1 MAMAGTTPTVRGE
14 TLSWYE
20 AGADH
25 TLIVGSSA
33 WFAWLEGA
41 TSFAYRGP
49 GGSFTARKEQ
59 RQRGGWYWKAYR
71 KLAGKLHRAY
81 LGKTDDLTAERLA
94 GAAATLAAGVGPQ
107 PGATQHVSDR
117 DTRRTARPKRS
128 TAAAD
133 RLPPADE
140 RPVSFIPSLRSG
152 PALRPASA
160 ATQHVAPP
168 ASWPSG
174 TVTFLFTDIVDST
187 QLWERH
193 PQVMPQVLVRH
204 DALVHAAIA
213 MHAGVVFKTLGDAVC
228 AAFARAPDALAA
240 ARAAQHALHAEDW
253 TALGL
258 SPVGAVR
265 EPPLRV
271 RMALHTGAADA
282 RNGDYIGPPLN
293 RVARIL
299 AAGHG
304 RQILLSHATCE
315 LVGDMLP
322 EGTTLR
328 DLGTYRL
335 KGLSRPEQIFQLVSH
350 DLPTEFPPLITPA
363 PAANS
368 APTSLRPLLATKLTP
383 PPPRADLT
391 LRPRLIDRL
400 RRVTE
405 HQLTLVVAPPGFGKT
420 TLLSAWLTSVRL
432 EARDLRLVEEPPSQ
446 ASSLKPQ
453 APGIAWLTLD
463 EADNDPVRFWTYLVA
478 ALEQRWPG
486 VGADVAALLRAPQ
499 PAPIDTVLT
508 VLVNAMAATPGTLV
522 LVLDDYHVISAAPIQ
537 QALATLIVYLPPNF
551 HLVIASRADVP
562 LPLAR
567 LRARG
572 QVAEI
577 RAVDLRCTSDEAA
590 AFLRTMLGRD
600 LAPDDIAAL
609 VERTE
614 GWMAGLQLAALSLQG
629 EPDAAGLIAAI
640 RGDNRYIWDYLVD
653 EVLDRQPPAVQQF
666 LLHTA
671 LLDRMCAEL
680 CDAVL
685 EARNLRLEG
694 SSGVQASSPKPQTS
708 QAMLEE
714 LERANLFT
722 VPLDTERRWYRYH
735 RLFADVLRLRLR
747 QLHPEVV
754 TPIHR
759 RAAAWYRRSN
769 LTADAIQ
776 HALAAQDWAEAA
788 ASIEE
793 SAEALLMHGE
803 VATLMGWVRML
814 TPDALRRRP
823 RLSLFYAAALTV
835 VGQLDEAEAQVRA
848 AEQAIAAAQSA
859 IADTP
864 VAGATAPF
872 PGELATIKAI
882 VAAGRDDFPV
892 ALTCA
897 RTALTQL
904 PQERIF
910 WRLAATMFLN
920 IAHWMR
926 GDLDQTV
933 QSIEEQRAL
942 SAATGNDLLHVA
954 ATLQLAYAQRWQ
966 GKLRLAAQT
975 CWRVLALSTERV
987 GALSPMAGWAAAW
1000 LSEISYEWNDLDAAV
1015 RFAQDGIAQGQRTG
1029 NAEQQALGAAA
1040 LAQALQAQGDS
1051 AGAQAAMDQAI
1062 RLAQPLTQLIERALI
1077 TGAQVRLWLAQGDPA
1092 AAATWAQGS
1101 APPGAGTPNFVQVVE
1116 QLTLARV
1123 HLAQGGARAAQ
1134 AVPLLEPLLHDA
1146 VSKGWFGQAIE
1157 AYALLALASA
1167 AAGDTSRALAA
1178 LSRALTLA
1186 APEGYIRLFTDLGAP
1201 MQLLIADCRP
1211 ALSRAEGLQIAQRS
1225 HDESSTPTG
1234 KLLAYIDKLLA
1245 AFGEGL
1251 EARGLGLAD
1260 AGQASNLK
1268 SLASTLVEPLSAREL
1283 EVLRLVAAGQSNGAI
1298 AQTLIIAESTVKMH
1312 LKNIYGKL
1320 GAHSRTQAIVRARTL
1335 GLL

>member
-1 MAMAGTTPTVRGE
+1 
-14 TLSWYE
+14 
-20 AGADH
+20 
-25 TLIVGSSA
+25 
-33 WFAWLEGA
+33 
-41 TSFAYRGP
+41 
-49 GGSFTARKEQ
+49 
-59 RQRGGWYWKAYR
+59 
-71 KLAGKLHRAY
+71 
-81 LGKTDDLTAERLA
+81 
-94 GAAATLAAGVGPQ
+94 
-107 PGATQHVSDR
+107 
-117 DTRRTARPKRS
+117 
-128 TAAAD
+128 
-133 RLPPADE
+133 
-140 RPVSFIPSLRSG
+140 
-152 PALRPASA
+152 
-160 ATQHVAPP
+160 
-168 ASWPSG
+168 
-174 TVTFLFTDIVDST
+174 
-187 QLWERH
+187 
-193 PQVMPQVLVRH
+193 
-204 DALVHAAIA
+204 
-213 MHAGVVFKTLGDAVC
+213 
-228 AAFARAPDALAA
+228 
-240 ARAAQHALHAEDW
+240 
-253 TALGL
+253 
-258 SPVGAVR
+258 
-265 EPPLRV
+265 
-271 RMALHTGAADA
+271 MALHTGAADA

-304 RQILLSHATCE
+304 GQILLSHATRE
-315 LVGDMLP
+315 LVGDALP
-322 EGTTLR
+322 DDVTLR
-328 DLGTYRL
+328 DLGIYQL
-335 KGLSRPEQIFQLVSH
+335 KGLHGTGLSRPEQLFQLVSP
-350 DLPTEFPPLITPA
+350 DLPTEFPPLITQA
-363 PAANS
+363 PAADR
-368 APTSLRPLLATKLTP
+368 ATMPLRLLLATKLTP
-383 PPPRADLT
+383 PPPRAELT
-391 LRPRLIDRL
+391 PRPRLIARL
-400 RRVTE
+400 RQVTD
-405 HQLTLVVAPPGFGKT
+405 HQLTLIVAPPGFGKT
-420 TLLSAWLTSVRL
+420 TLLSAWLHQNAERGTLNDEGSDATAQRSAFSVQRFK
-432 EARDLRLVEEPPSQ
+432 V
-446 ASSLKPQ
+446 
-453 APGIAWLTLD
+453 AWLTLD
-463 EADNDPVRFWTYLVA
+463 EADNDPVRFWTYLVG
-478 ALEQRWPG
+478 ALEQHWPEI
-486 VGADVAALLRAPQ
+486 GADAAALLHAPQ

-508 VLVNAMAATPGTLV
+508 VLVNAIAATPGPLV
-522 LVLDDYHVISAAPIQ
+522 LVLDDYQVISAAPIQ
-537 QALATLIVYLPPNF
+537 QALATLIAYLPPNF

-572 QVAEI
+572 QLAEI
-577 RAVDLRCTSDEAA
+577 RAADLRCTPDEAT
-590 AFLRTMLGRD
+590 AFLRTMLGHD

-685 EARNLRLEG
+685 EATDLRLEG

-722 VPLDTERRWYRYH
+722 IPLDTERRWYRYH

-754 TPIHR
+754 MPIHR

-769 LTADAIQ
+769 LTTDAIQ
-776 HALAAQDWAEAA
+776 HALAAQDWAEAGA
-788 ASIEE
+788 YIEE

-803 VATLMGWVRML
+803 VATLMGWARML
-814 TPDALRRRP
+814 PPDALRRRP
-823 RLSLFYAAALTV
+823 RLGLFYAIALVV
-835 VGQLDEAEAQVRA
+835 VGQLDEAEVQVRE
-848 AEQAIAAAQSA
+848 AEQATDAEQLAIDDTQRERAPDASAA
-859 IADTP
+859 
-864 VAGATAPF
+864 APF
-872 PGELATIKAI
+872 PGELATIKAA
-882 VAAGRDDFPV
+882 VAAERDDFPV
-892 ALTCA
+892 AITFA
-897 RTALTQL
+897 RAALAQL
-904 PQERIF
+904 PQERTF
-910 WRLAATMFLN
+910 WRLAATMCLN

-926 GDLDQTV
+926 GDLDQML

-942 SAATGNDLLHVA
+942 SATTGNDLMHTA

-975 CWRVLALSTERV
+975 CWRLLAPSAERV
-987 GALSPMAGWAAAW
+987 GALSPMAGWAAGW